1 MFFSASSFNS
11 PAYSEAFSQEQM
23 PDSANRFSL
32 LSIFEEDILSSEYV
46 KSNNIFKYVVNGL
59 FWRCYMKQ
67 ILFVCVEN
75 AGRSQMAEAFANY
88 YGKGKLIVS
97 SAGNK
102 PADKVNPTVVEALKE
117 KGIDIS
123 MNKPKLL
130 TFQMAQDADLIVTMG
145 CNDQGIC
152 PGPFFKPTVDWKL
165 EDPKGKSIDKV
176 REIRDEI
183 ERRVQ
188 NLIAE
193 QVNIMQ
199 KRGRRRIWEYML
211 D

>member
-1 MFFSASSFNS
+1 MFFYA
-11 PAYSEAFSQEQM
+11 PCHG
-23 PDSANRFSL
+23 
-32 LSIFEEDILSSEYV
+32 I
-46 KSNNIFKYVVNGL
+46 K
-59 FWRCYMKQ
+59 MKR
-67 ILFVCVEN
+67 ILFVCIEN

-102 PADKVNPTVVEALKE
+102 PAEKVNPVVGEAMKE
-117 KGIDIS
+117 KGLDIS

-165 EDPKGKSIDKV
+165 EDPKGKPIEKV
-176 REIRDEI
+176 RGIREEIA
-183 ERRVQ
+183 RRVQ

-193 QVNIMQ
+193 QTQ
-199 KRGRRRIWEYML
+199 G
-211 D
+211 